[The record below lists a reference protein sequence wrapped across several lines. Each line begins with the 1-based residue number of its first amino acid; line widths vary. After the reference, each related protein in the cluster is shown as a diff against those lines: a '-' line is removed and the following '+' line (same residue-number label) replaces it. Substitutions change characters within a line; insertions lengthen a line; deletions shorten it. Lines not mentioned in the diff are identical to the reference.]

1 MKQVWVVLRREYLER
16 VKTKGFILAT
26 LGVPLLIMGLMAFS
40 IFMGVQSERSEREMA
55 VVDLTGSALAQDVAQ
70 GLEAVGYNVEI
81 ADPAANTDGLDQRIE
96 DDELEAYLVL
106 DDLTATEGTFVYRAK
121 DSPGRMFS
129 EISRR
134 VVVEAV
140 LSARLDATGDAAGVR
155 QLLGGGEIEYE
166 PVGRR
171 DDSGDPAG
179 AEIDRDVSLVAGMG
193 AAILLYMTTLIYGS
207 YVLRSVLDEKRNR
220 VVEVVISSLRP
231 SQLMLGKVL
240 GVASMGLTQLG
251 IWVAFVGLLAAV
263 GLPLVVA
270 NVPGADVS
278 RILEF
283 LPGPGLVLLFLL
295 FFLLGY
301 FLYASLFAA
310 VGAMCSREED
320 AQQALF
326 PVMMLLVIPFMLQ
339 MSTINGNR
347 MAWIDWAALFPFF
360 SPVLMYP
367 RAVAGDVPVWMV
379 ALSLVLMAG
388 AIAAMAWVAGRIYRV
403 GILMQGKRPTLKELV
418 RWVREA

>member
-1 MKQVWVVLRREYLER
+1 MRQVWVVLRREYLER

-26 LGVPLLIMGLMAFS
+26 LGVPLIIMGIMAFS
-40 IFMGVQSERSEREMA
+40 IFMGVRSERSEREMA
-55 VVDLTGSALAQDVAQ
+55 VVDFTESALAQDVAQ
-70 GLEAVGYNVEI
+70 GLEAVGYSVEI
-81 ADPAANTDGLDQRIE
+81 ADPAAGVAGLDQRIE

-106 DDLTATEGTFVYRAK
+106 DDLTATDGTFVYRGK

-129 EISRR
+129 GLSRR
-134 VVVEAV
+134 IVVEAV
-140 LSARLDATGDAAGVR
+140 LSARLDATGDAAGVG

-166 PVGRR
+166 PVGLR
-171 DDSGDPAG
+171 DDSGDGGPS
-179 AEIDRDVSLVAGMG
+179 IDRDVSTVAGLG
-193 AAILLYMTTLIYGS
+193 ASILLYMTTLVYGT

-220 VVEVVISSLRP
+220 VVEVVISSLSP
-231 SQLMLGKVL
+231 WQLMLGKVL
-240 GVASMGLTQLG
+240 GVASMGLTQFG
-251 IWVAFVGLLAAV
+251 VWAAFVGLIALV
-263 GLPLVVA
+263 GLPFLVA

-278 RILEF
+278 QILQV
-283 LPGPGLVLLFLL
+283 LPGPGLVVLFLL

-310 VGAMCSREED
+310 VGAMCNREED

-326 PVMMLLVIPFMLQ
+326 PVMMLLVIPFVLQ
-339 MSTINGNR
+339 MSTINGSR
-347 MAWIDWAALFPFF
+347 MAWVEWAALFPFF

-367 RAVAGDVPVWMV
+367 RAVAGDVPMWMV
-379 ALSLVLMAG
+379 GLSLVLMAG

>member
-1 MKQVWVVLRREYLER
+1 MRQVWVVLRREYLER

-26 LGVPLLIMGLMAFS
+26 LGVPLLMMGLMAFS

-55 VVDLTGSALAQDVAQ
+55 VLDLTESELAQDVAR
-70 GLEAVGYNVEI
+70 GLGAVGYNVEI
-81 ADPAANTDGLDQRIE
+81 VDPAAATDGLDQRIE
-96 DDELEAYLVL
+96 DDELAAYLVL

-166 PVGRR
+166 PVGRG
-171 DDSGDPAG
+171 DESGDPA
-179 AEIDRDVSLVAGMG
+179 AEIDRDISTVAGI
-193 AAILLYMTTLIYGS
+193 AAAMLLYITTLVYGS

-251 IWVAFVGLLAAV
+251 IWVVFVGLLAVV

-278 RILEF
+278 QILQF

-310 VGAMCSREED
+310 VGAMCNREED

-326 PVMMLLVIPFMLQ
+326 PVMMLLVVPFMLQ

-367 RAVAGDVPVWMV
+367 RAVAGDVPAWMV

-388 AIAAMAWVAGRIYRV
+388 AIAAMGWVAGRIYRV

>member
-1 MKQVWVVLRREYLER
+1 MRQVWVVLRREYLER

-26 LGVPLLIMGLMAFS
+26 LGVPLIMMGIMAFS

-55 VVDLTGSALAQDVAQ
+55 VVDFTGGALAQDVAQ
-70 GLEAVGYNVEI
+70 GLEAVGYTVEI
-81 ADPAANTDGLDQRIE
+81 ADPSAAAELDQRIE
-96 DDELEAYLVL
+96 DDDLEAYLVL
-106 DDLTATEGTFVYRAK
+106 DDLTVTDGTFVYRAK

-129 EISRR
+129 GLSRR
-134 VVVEAV
+134 IVVEAV
-140 LSARLDATGDAAGVR
+140 LSARLDAAGDAAGVR
-155 QLLGGGEIEYE
+155 GLLGGGEIEYE
-166 PVGRR
+166 PVGL
-171 DDSGDPAG
+171 GDESDEAG
-179 AEIDRDVSLVAGMG
+179 ASIDRDVSTAAGMI
-193 AAILLYMTTLIYGS
+193 ASILLYMTTLVYGT

-220 VVEVVISSLRP
+220 VVEVVISSLSP
-231 SQLMLGKVL
+231 WQLMLGKVL

-251 IWVAFVGLLAAV
+251 IWAAFVGLIAMV
-263 GLPLVVA
+263 GLPLIVA
-270 NVPGADVS
+270 NVPGADIS
-278 RILEF
+278 QILQV

-310 VGAMCSREED
+310 VGAMCNREED

-326 PVMMLLVIPFMLQ
+326 PVMLLLVIPFMIQ

-347 MAWIDWAALFPFF
+347 MAWVEWAALFPFF

-367 RAVAGDVPVWMV
+367 RAVAGDVPAWMV
-379 ALSLVLMAG
+379 ALSLVLMAA
-388 AIAAMAWVAGRIYRV
+388 AIAGMAWVAGRIYRV

>member
-1 MKQVWVVLRREYLER
+1 MRQVWVVLRREYLER

-26 LGVPLLIMGLMAFS
+26 LGVPLIIMGLMAFS
-40 IFMGVQSERSEREMA
+40 IFMGVRSERSEREMA
-55 VVDLTGSALAQDVAQ
+55 VVDFTGGALAQDVAQ
-70 GLEAVGYNVEI
+70 GLEAVGYSVEI
-81 ADPAANTDGLDQRIE
+81 ADPAAGAAGLDQRIE
-96 DDELEAYLVL
+96 DDELAAYLVL
-106 DDLTATEGTFVYRAK
+106 DDLTVTDGTFVYRAK

-129 EISRR
+129 GLSRR
-134 VVVEAV
+134 IVVEAV
-140 LSARLDATGDAAGVR
+140 LSARLDAAGDAAGVR
-155 QLLGGGEIEYE
+155 GLLGGGEIEYE
-166 PVGRR
+166 PVGLG
-171 DDSGDPAG
+171 DDSDDPG
-179 AEIDRDVSLVAGMG
+179 ASIDRDVSTAAGMG
-193 AAILLYMTTLIYGS
+193 ASILLYMTTLVYGT

-220 VVEVVISSLRP
+220 VVEVVISSLSP
-231 SQLMLGKVL
+231 WQLMLGKVL

-251 IWVAFVGLLAAV
+251 IWAAFLGLIAMV
-263 GLPLVVA
+263 GLPVLVA
-270 NVPGADVS
+270 NVPGTDVS
-278 RILEF
+278 QIIQF

-310 VGAMCSREED
+310 VGAMCNREED

-339 MSTINGNR
+339 MSTINGSR
-347 MAWIDWAALFPFF
+347 MAWVDWAALFPFF

-367 RAVAGDVPVWMV
+367 RAVAGDVPTWMV
-379 ALSLVLMAG
+379 ALSLVLMAA
-388 AIAAMAWVAGRIYRV
+388 AIAGMAWVAGRIYRV

>member
-1 MKQVWVVLRREYLER
+1 MRQVWVVLRREYLER

-26 LGVPLLIMGLMAFS
+26 LGVPLIIMGIMALS
-40 IFMGVQSERSEREMA
+40 IFMGVQQERSEREMA
-55 VVDLTGSALAQDVAQ
+55 VVDFTGGALAQDVAQ
-70 GLEAVGYNVEI
+70 GLEAVGYSVEI
-81 ADPAANTDGLDQRIE
+81 ADPAASAELDQRIE
-96 DDELEAYLVL
+96 DDDLEAYLVL
-106 DDLTATEGTFVYRAK
+106 DDLTATDGTFVYRAK
-121 DSPGRMFS
+121 DSPGTMFS
-129 EISRR
+129 GLSRR
-134 VVVEAV
+134 IVVEAV
-140 LSARLDATGDAAGVR
+140 LSARLDAAGDAAGVR
-155 QLLGGGEIEYE
+155 GLLGGGEIEYE
-166 PVGRR
+166 PVGL
-171 DDSGDPAG
+171 GDESDEAG
-179 AEIDRDVSLVAGMG
+179 ASIDRDVSTAAGMV
-193 AAILLYMTTLIYGS
+193 ASILLYMTTLVYGT

-220 VVEVVISSLRP
+220 VVEVVISSLSP
-231 SQLMLGKVL
+231 WQLMLGKVL

-251 IWVAFVGLLAAV
+251 IWAAFLGLIAMV
-263 GLPLVVA
+263 GLPLLVA
-270 NVPGADVS
+270 NVPGVDIS
-278 RILEF
+278 QILQV

-310 VGAMCSREED
+310 VGAMCNREED

-326 PVMMLLVIPFMLQ
+326 PVMMLLVIPFMIQ

-347 MAWIDWAALFPFF
+347 MAWVDWAALFPFF

-379 ALSLVLMAG
+379 ALSLVLMAA
-388 AIAAMAWVAGRIYRV
+388 AIAGMAWVAGRIYRV

>member
-1 MKQVWVVLRREYLER
+1 MRQVWVVLRREYLER

-26 LGVPLLIMGLMAFS
+26 LGVPLIIMGIMALS
-40 IFMGVQSERSEREMA
+40 IFMGVQQERSEREMA
-55 VVDLTGSALAQDVAQ
+55 VVDFTGGALAQDVAQ
-70 GLEAVGYNVEI
+70 GLEAVGYSVEI
-81 ADPAANTDGLDQRIE
+81 ADPAAAAELDQRIE
-96 DDELEAYLVL
+96 DDDLEAYLVL
-106 DDLTATEGTFVYRAK
+106 DDLTATDGTFVYRAK
-121 DSPGRMFS
+121 DSPGTMFS
-129 EISRR
+129 GLSRR
-134 VVVEAV
+134 IVVEAV
-140 LSARLDATGDAAGVR
+140 LSARLDAAGDAAGVR
-155 QLLGGGEIEYE
+155 GLLGGGEIEYE
-166 PVGRR
+166 PVGL
-171 DDSGDPAG
+171 GDESDEAG
-179 AEIDRDVSLVAGMG
+179 ASIDRDVSTVAGMV
-193 AAILLYMTTLIYGS
+193 ASILLYMTTLVYGT

-220 VVEVVISSLRP
+220 VVEVVISSLSP
-231 SQLMLGKVL
+231 WQLMLGKVL

-251 IWVAFVGLLAAV
+251 IWAAFLGLIAMV
-263 GLPLVVA
+263 GLPLLVA
-270 NVPGADVS
+270 NVPGVDIS
-278 RILEF
+278 QILQV

-310 VGAMCSREED
+310 VGAMCNREED

-326 PVMMLLVIPFMLQ
+326 PVMMLLVIPFMIQ

-347 MAWIDWAALFPFF
+347 MAWVDWAALFPFF

-379 ALSLVLMAG
+379 ALSLVLMAA
-388 AIAAMAWVAGRIYRV
+388 AIAGMAWVAGRIYRV

>member
-1 MKQVWVVLRREYLER
+1 MRQVWVVLRREYLER

-26 LGVPLLIMGLMAFS
+26 LGVPLIIMGIMAFS
-40 IFMGVQSERSEREMA
+40 IFMGVRSERSEREMA
-55 VVDLTGSALAQDVAQ
+55 VVDFTESALAQDVAQ
-70 GLEAVGYNVEI
+70 GLEAVGYSVEI
-81 ADPAANTDGLDQRIE
+81 ADPAAGVAGLDQRIE

-106 DDLTATEGTFVYRAK
+106 DDLTATDGTFVYRGK

-129 EISRR
+129 GLSRR
-134 VVVEAV
+134 IVVEAV
-140 LSARLDATGDAAGVR
+140 LSARLDATGDAAGVG

-171 DDSGDPAG
+171 DDSGDGGPS
-179 AEIDRDVSLVAGMG
+179 IDRDVSTVAGLG
-193 AAILLYMTTLIYGS
+193 ASILLYMTTLVYGT

-220 VVEVVISSLRP
+220 VVEVVISSLSP
-231 SQLMLGKVL
+231 WQLMLGKVL
-240 GVASMGLTQLG
+240 GVASMGLTQFG
-251 IWVAFVGLLAAV
+251 VWAAFVGLIALV
-263 GLPLVVA
+263 GLPFLVA

-278 RILEF
+278 QILQV
-283 LPGPGLVLLFLL
+283 LPGPGLVVLFLL

-310 VGAMCSREED
+310 VGAMCNREED

-326 PVMMLLVIPFMLQ
+326 PVMMLLVIPFVLQ
-339 MSTINGNR
+339 MSTINGSR
-347 MAWIDWAALFPFF
+347 MAWVDWAALFPFF

-367 RAVAGDVPVWMV
+367 RAVAGDVPMWMV
-379 ALSLVLMAG
+379 GLSLVLMAG

>member
-1 MKQVWVVLRREYLER
+1 MRQVWVVLRREYLER

-26 LGVPLLIMGLMAFS
+26 LGVPLIMMGIMAFS

-55 VVDLTGSALAQDVAQ
+55 VVDFTGGALAQDVAQ
-70 GLEAVGYNVEI
+70 GLEAVGYTVEI
-81 ADPAANTDGLDQRIE
+81 ADPAAAAELDQRIE
-96 DDELEAYLVL
+96 DDDLEAYLVL
-106 DDLTATEGTFVYRAK
+106 DDLTVTDGTFVYRAK

-129 EISRR
+129 GLSRR
-134 VVVEAV
+134 IVVEAV
-140 LSARLDATGDAAGVR
+140 LSARLDAAGDAAGVR
-155 QLLGGGEIEYE
+155 GLLGGGEIEYE
-166 PVGRR
+166 PVGL
-171 DDSGDPAG
+171 GDESDEAG
-179 AEIDRDVSLVAGMG
+179 ASIDRDVSTAAGMV
-193 AAILLYMTTLIYGS
+193 ASILLYMTTLVYGT

-220 VVEVVISSLRP
+220 VVEVVISSLSP
-231 SQLMLGKVL
+231 WQLMLGKVL

-251 IWVAFVGLLAAV
+251 IWAAFVGLIAMV
-263 GLPLVVA
+263 GLPLIVA
-270 NVPGADVS
+270 NVPGADIS
-278 RILEF
+278 QILQV

-310 VGAMCSREED
+310 VGAMCNREED

-326 PVMMLLVIPFMLQ
+326 PVMLLLVIPFMIQ

-347 MAWIDWAALFPFF
+347 MAWVEWAALFPFF

-379 ALSLVLMAG
+379 ALSLVLMAA
-388 AIAAMAWVAGRIYRV
+388 AIAGMAWVAGRIYRV

>member
-1 MKQVWVVLRREYLER
+1 MRQVWVVLRREYLER

-26 LGVPLLIMGLMAFS
+26 LGVPLIIMGIMALS
-40 IFMGVQSERSEREMA
+40 IFMGVQQERSEREMA
-55 VVDLTGSALAQDVAQ
+55 VVDFTGGGLAQDVAQ
-70 GLEAVGYNVEI
+70 GLEAVGYSVEI
-81 ADPAANTDGLDQRIE
+81 ADPAGAAELDQRIE
-96 DDELEAYLVL
+96 DDDLEAYLVL
-106 DDLTATEGTFVYRAK
+106 DDLTATDGTFVYRAK
-121 DSPGRMFS
+121 DSPGTMFS
-129 EISRR
+129 GLSRR
-134 VVVEAV
+134 IVVEAV
-140 LSARLDATGDAAGVR
+140 LSARLDAAGDAAGVR
-155 QLLGGGEIEYE
+155 GLLGGGEIEYE
-166 PVGRR
+166 PVGL
-171 DDSGDPAG
+171 GDESDEAG
-179 AEIDRDVSLVAGMG
+179 ASIDRDVSTVAGMV
-193 AAILLYMTTLIYGS
+193 ASILLYMTTLVYGT

-220 VVEVVISSLRP
+220 VVEVVISSLSP
-231 SQLMLGKVL
+231 WQLMLGKVL

-251 IWVAFVGLLAAV
+251 IWAAFLGLIAMV
-263 GLPLVVA
+263 GLPLLVA
-270 NVPGADVS
+270 NVPGVDIS
-278 RILEF
+278 QILQV

-310 VGAMCSREED
+310 VGAMCNREED

-326 PVMMLLVIPFMLQ
+326 PVMMLLVIPFMIQ

-347 MAWIDWAALFPFF
+347 MAWVDWAALFPFF

-379 ALSLVLMAG
+379 ALSLVLMAA
-388 AIAAMAWVAGRIYRV
+388 AIAGMAWVAGRIYRV